1 MNKDEGR
8 WGSMWFLANRARCL
22 NRWETAPGH
31 LAFKKQTLLLLLVI
45 CLIRFFVCLSLF
57 ILFAC
62 LFVWLLTVWQ
72 AQGGTDEF
80 WPLTI
85 HSALNPA
92 TVEMAFST
100 HWDSVFRWGWLY
112 PVSFR
117 LPKSAY
123 NVGLDNRNI
132 SPMAPM
138 NVSGLGPKPDHS
150 LHSARPWKS
159 LGRAELFLLLAMS
172 FPEWQPEERWPE
184 TASNMDEFQAQR
196 RKGTLIHT
204 GVKSPEFS
212 TGGTNPVVHGE

>member
-8 WGSMWFLANRARCL
+8 WGSMWFLAHRARCL

-31 LAFKKQTLLLLLVI
+31 LVFKKQTLLLLLVI

-92 TVEMAFST
+92 TIFLDLAFST

-123 NVGLDNRNI
+123 SVGLDNRNI

-138 NVSGLGPKPDHS
+138 SVSGLGPKPDHS

-172 FPEWQPEERWPE
+172 FPEWQPWRPP
-184 TASNMDEFQAQR
+184 ASPQAP
-196 RKGTLIHT
+196 GCPPNLIS
-204 GVKSPEFS
+204 GLQV
-212 TGGTNPVVHGE
+212 